1 MVFLPLSAMK
11 VGEFKTLMITSLM
24 AIYDE
29 GEAIA
34 VANCYL
40 ATKFDTDLSHTHK
53 LRQIELEDNQYQQF
67 TSDLIKLKS
76 GIPLQY
82 VVNEAWFYDLKLYVD
97 NNVLI
102 PRPETEELV
111 ALVIDAYERS
121 PNPLRILDIGTG
133 SGCIPVL
140 LSSKFPKA
148 EVFASDISKEALQVA
163 KKNSK
168 NHQTSVTFLED
179 DILNTK
185 LKFTEPL
192 QVIISNPPYIAASES
207 AEMQSNVTEFEPNI
221 ALFAPDSDP
230 FIFYKAIAVNAYN
243 WLEPGGRLYLE
254 INQRF
259 GKETAAII
267 RDAGF
272 TGIQVLK
279 DLSQHDRFIV
289 AMR

>member
-1 MVFLPLSAMK
+1 MK
-11 VGEFKTLMITSLM
+11 VSEFKTMIITALTS
-24 AIYDE
+24 IYDE

-34 VANCYL
+34 VANSYL
-40 ATKFDTDLSHTHK
+40 ATKFDKDLNQIHE
-53 LRQIELEDNQYQQF
+53 LRHIELEDNQYQQF
-67 TSDLIKLKS
+67 TSDLKKIAS

-82 VVNEAWFYDLKLYVD
+82 VVNEAWFYDLKFYVN

-102 PRPETEELV
+102 PRPETEEL
-111 ALVIDAYERS
+111 AAMVIDAYERS

-140 LSSKFPKA
+140 LATKFPTA
-148 EVFASDISKEALQVA
+148 EVFASDISPEALQVA
-163 KKNSK
+163 AQNSRI
-168 NHQTSVTFLED
+168 HQTSVTFLED
-179 DILNTK
+179 DILRTK
-185 LKFTEPL
+185 LEFSDPL
-192 QVIISNPPYIAASES
+192 QIIISNPPYIADSES
-207 AEMQSNVTEFEPNI
+207 AEMQSNVTEYEPHL
-221 ALFAPDSDP
+221 ALFVPDNDP
-230 FIFYKAIAVNAYN
+230 FIFYKAIADNAYN

-279 DLSQHDRFIV
+279 DMSQHDRFIV

>member
-1 MVFLPLSAMK
+1 MK
-11 VGEFKTLMITSLM
+11 VSEFKTMIITALTS
-24 AIYDE
+24 IYDE

-34 VANCYL
+34 VANSYL
-40 ATKFDTDLSHTHK
+40 ATKFDKDLNQIHE
-53 LRQIELEDNQYQQF
+53 LRHIELEDNQYQQF
-67 TSDLIKLKS
+67 TSDLKKIAS

-111 ALVIDAYERS
+111 AMVIDAFERS

-140 LSSKFPKA
+140 LSSKFPIA

-163 KKNSK
+163 TKNSK

-221 ALFAPDSDP
+221 ALFVPDTDP
-230 FIFYKAIAVNAYN
+230 FIFYKAIASNAYN